1 MKKGKTLIMLQLSLE
16 SMNRGLARFIG
27 DMFDLF
33 ADHALFFGI
42 VGSLCFLFGPSLL
55 VLLERKERLPR
66 AVVWLYTF
74 FLTPIIMIFLLFVAN
89 PQTYCNDPLPHEAF
103 RLFYPLFL
111 PLIPLYIHYAR
122 AEHLNHP
129 FQFGLILVMLS
140 LGVFSLTIGYE
151 VFHIAYQ
158 SAQGHGVIYSGA
170 SAWECA
176 SLNSASE
183 LTARQTVGRA
193 TLLFALGQT
202 VLLVAARLRKRRAGE
217 PTVTGES
224 SAPEVQG

>member
-1 MKKGKTLIMLQLSLE
+1 
-16 SMNRGLARFIG
+16 MNRGLARFIG
-27 DMFDLF
+27 DVFDLF
-33 ADHALFFGI
+33 ADNALFFGI
-42 VGSLCFLFGPSLL
+42 VGIVCFLFGPSLL

-66 AVVWLYTF
+66 AVVWLSTF

-151 VFHIAYQ
+151 IFHLAYQ
-158 SAQGHGVIYSGA
+158 SVQGHGVVYSGA
-170 SAWECA
+170 RAWECA
-176 SLNSASE
+176 YLNSASE
-183 LTARQTVGRA
+183 ISARGTVGTA
-193 TLLFALGQT
+193 TLVFLAVQ
-202 VLLVAARLRKRRAGE
+202 VLVLIAVRRMKHRQSEPQGTPSSDAGVE
-217 PTVTGES
+217 
-224 SAPEVQG
+224 A

>member
-1 MKKGKTLIMLQLSLE
+1 
-16 SMNRGLARFIG
+16 MNRGLARFIG
-27 DMFDLF
+27 DIFDLF
-33 ADHALFFGI
+33 ADNALFFGI
-42 VGSLCFLFGPSLL
+42 VGIVCFLFGPSLL

-74 FLTPIIMIFLLFVAN
+74 FLTPFIMIFLLFVAN

-151 VFHIAYQ
+151 IFHLAYQ
-158 SAQGHGVIYSGA
+158 SVQGHGVVYSGA
-170 SAWECA
+170 RAWECA
-176 SLNSASE
+176 YLNSASVRS
-183 LTARQTVGRA
+183 ARSTVGTA
-193 TLLFALGQT
+193 TLVFLAVQ
-202 VLLVAARLRKRRAGE
+202 VLVLIAVRRMKHRQSESQGTPSSDAGVE
-217 PTVTGES
+217 
-224 SAPEVQG
+224 A

>member
-1 MKKGKTLIMLQLSLE
+1 
-16 SMNRGLARFIG
+16 MNRGLARFIG
-27 DMFDLF
+27 DGLDLF
-33 ADHALFFGI
+33 AENALFFGI
-42 VGSLCFLFGPSLL
+42 VGVVCFLFGPSLL

-66 AVVWLYTF
+66 AVVWLSTC

-103 RLFYPLFL
+103 RIFYPLFL

-151 VFHIAYQ
+151 VFHLAYQ
-158 SAQGHGVIYSGA
+158 SVQGHGVVYSGA
-170 SAWECA
+170 RAWECA
-176 SLNSASE
+176 YLNSASE
-183 LTARQTVGRA
+183 ISARGTVGTA
-193 TLLFALGQT
+193 TLFFLVVQVIA
-202 VLLVAARLRKRRAGE
+202 LVAVRMRKRRQRLGE
-217 PTVTGES
+217 EDEADAS
-224 SAPEVQG
+224 SGPDAQG

>member
-55 VLLERKERLPR
+55 VFLERKERLPR
-66 AVVWLYTF
+66 AVVWLFTLV
-74 FLTPIIMIFLLFVAN
+74 LTPVMMLLLIFVAN

-111 PLIPLYIHYAR
+111 PLIPLYLHYFR

-129 FQFGLILVMLS
+129 FQFGFMLVALS
-140 LGVFSLTIGYE
+140 LGVFSLTIGNE
-151 VFHIAYQ
+151 IFHLAYQ
-158 SAQGHGVIYSGA
+158 SVQGHGVVYSGA
-170 SAWECA
+170 RAWECA
-176 SLNSASE
+176 YLNSVSE
-183 LTARQTVGRA
+183 RAARSTVGTA
-193 TLLFALGQT
+193 TLTFLVVQVIVLFAI
-202 VLLVAARLRKRRAGE
+202 RIRKRRQRPNSEGESGE
-217 PTVTGES
+217 PDVE
-224 SAPEVQG
+224 A